1 MLEYSDFKVYVQSA
15 PTHLGAGFRTPSK
28 SIDRVLSRCAL
39 FLLPVVYDRLCRGD
53 SSRRPLA
60 GSSNSVQSVALIRTS
75 GGSSLKQQ
83 EATIMDDVRNAGWLF
98 SQLSDEDQQF
108 ILIFLQTWIKF
119 KQSKEGKL

>member
-1 MLEYSDFKVYVQSA
+1 MLECSDFSVYDQGA
-15 PTHLGAGFRTPSK
+15 PTHLGVGLRTPSE
-28 SIDRVLSRCAL
+28 STNRVLSRCAL
-39 FLLPVVYDRLCRGD
+39 FLLPVVYDRLCSGD

-83 EATIMDDVRNAGWLF
+83 EDTIMDDVRYAVWLF

-108 ILIFLQTWIKF
+108 ILIFLRTWIEF
-119 KQSKEGKL
+119 KEANNGH